1 MSGSIY
7 MAASGAY
14 YYEQKLD
21 ILSNNLANINT
32 NGFKEEKPYFRVSEV
47 PPEVAEGL
55 QENTISAGEPTSPL
69 WQVLESQTVFTQ
81 GGLRA
86 TGSALDLALDGKG
99 FFCIQAPEGVRYTR
113 NGSFTRNAE
122 GELTTHEGLPVLGES
137 GTIQIDNGGRVT
149 VDEAGN
155 VSVGAV
161 QVGQLRI
168 VAFEQPNQLQ
178 RLNDSLFA
186 PPELG
191 AQESTP
197 ESVKVHQGFLELSN
211 VEAVRTMTEIIEVL
225 RGYESYQKV
234 IQQID
239 ETQAKAINEV
249 GQVA

>member
-14 YYEQKLD
+14 FYEQRLD

-32 NGFKEEKPYFRVSEV
+32 TGFKEEKPYFRVVET
-47 PPEVAEGL
+47 PPEVAESL
-55 QENTISAGEPTSPL
+55 RNNILSAEEPTSPL
-69 WQVLESQTVFTQ
+69 WQVLESQTIFTQ
-81 GGLRA
+81 GGLRT
-86 TGSALDLALDGKG
+86 TGSSLDLALDGEG
-99 FFCIQAPEGVRYTR
+99 FFCVQTPEGTRYTR
-113 NGSFTRNAE
+113 NGSFTRNGD
-122 GELTTHEGLPVLGES
+122 GELTTHEGLPVLGEG
-137 GTIQIDNGGRVT
+137 GTIQIDDGGRVT

-155 VSVGAV
+155 VSVGGV
-161 QVGQLRI
+161 QVDQLRI
-168 VAFEQPNQLQ
+168 VVFENPYQMQ
-178 RLNDSLFA
+178 RLQDGLFA
-186 PPELG
+186 PSDQGGEGTRPD
-191 AQESTP
+191 
-197 ESVKVHQGFLELSN
+197 SVKVHQGHLELSN